1 LAAIARHFEISYT
14 KYTICRFFKQ
24 GTFFAKKQISVVF
37 NKTTIMSLV
46 YPARLASII

>member
-1 LAAIARHFEISYT
+1 
-14 KYTICRFFKQ
+14 
-24 GTFFAKKQISVVF
+24 VVF